1 MGLTDKAIENLSNR
15 PTPAETLL
23 KFFKP
28 RRLDPDKLAN
38 IEGEFIALGQ
48 KLLAITTS
56 GPEQTVAMRHLLDAK
71 HAAVRSLVQEEAD
84 RA

>member
-1 MGLTDKAIENLSNR
+1 MSLTDGQIENLTHR
-15 PTPAETLL
+15 TTPAETLL

-28 RRLDPDKLAN
+28 RKVDQTKLVPLE
-38 IEGEFIALGQ
+38 IEFAELG
-48 KLLAITTS
+48 LYILTHTPS

-84 RA
+84 R